1 MASVMNRREAVQT
14 IGFGGVALLAGL
26 RARPAAASGLT
37 LQEVKGSGKLR
48 IGVEAAYV
56 PFTFRKDGKIIG
68 YDIDLA
74 DVICEDL
81 GVKPEI
87 IDTAWTGVIPSLYA
101 KKFDMIMTS
110 LSYTAERM
118 QRVGYSIPYAE
129 ASQAMLIRA
138 SDAGTL
144 KSTDDLVGKVVA
156 TKLGTPSELIAKK
169 IEADLKARKGA
180 GFGEVKVFNDDPPR
194 YLSLAQG
201 KVDAVFNTLPT
212 LAIVMKDAAGKFAIV
227 RGIGADNWAGLAV
240 RKEDTELVD
249 FLNAEIRK
257 LKANEAIY
265 KLQEKWFGFR
275 MNLPDKLP
283 TF

>member
-1 MASVMNRREAVQT
+1 MNRRQALKTMGV
-14 IGFGGVALLAGL
+14 GGAALIVTAS
-26 RARPAAASGLT
+26 ARPARASGLT
-37 LQEVKGSGKLR
+37 LQELKASGKFR

-56 PFTFRKDGKIIG
+56 PFTFRRDGKIIG

-81 GVKPEI
+81 GVKAEI
-87 IDTAWTGVIPSLYA
+87 VDTAWTGVIPSLYA

-129 ASQAMLIRA
+129 ASMAMLIRA
-138 SDAGTL
+138 TDVGAI

-169 IEADLKARKGA
+169 IEADLKTRKGA
-180 GFGEVKVFNDDPPR
+180 AFGEVKVFNDDPPR

-201 KVDAVFNTLPT
+201 KVDVVFNTLPT
-212 LAIVMKDAAGKFAIV
+212 LAIVMKDAPGKFALV
-227 RGIGADNWAGLAV
+227 KGIGGDNWAGLAV
-240 RKEDTELVD
+240 RKEDTELVT
-249 FLNAEIRK
+249 FLDAEIRK
-257 LKANEAIY
+257 LKANETIY

>member
-14 IGFGGVALLAGL
+14 IGFGGAALLAGL

-37 LQEVKGSGKLR
+37 LQDIKGSGKLR

-138 SDAGTL
+138 GDVGTL

>member
-14 IGFGGVALLAGL
+14 IGFGGAALLVGL

-37 LQEVKGSGKLR
+37 LQDIKGSGKLR

>member
-1 MASVMNRREAVQT
+1 MMHRREVLT
-14 IGFGGVALLAGL
+14 TLGVGAAALLAGIPR
-26 RARPAAASGLT
+26 RAHASGLT
-37 LQEVKGSGKLR
+37 LQDIKGSGKLR
-48 IGVEAAYV
+48 IGVEASYV
-56 PFTFRKDGKIIG
+56 PFTFRKDGKIVG

-138 SDAGTL
+138 TDAGTI

-156 TKLGTPSELIAKK
+156 TKLGTPSELVAKK
-169 IEADLKARKGA
+169 IEADLTARKGKA
-180 GFGEVKVFNDDPPR
+180 FGEVKVFNDDPPR

-212 LAIVMKDAAGKFAIV
+212 LAIVMKDGGGKFAIV
-227 RGIGADNWAGLAV
+227 RGIGADNWAGLAT

-257 LKANEAIY
+257 LKANEVIY

-275 MNLPDKLP
+275 MTLTDKIPSLA
-283 TF
+283 

>member
-1 MASVMNRREAVQT
+1 MAFVMNRREAVQT
-14 IGFGGVALLAGL
+14 IGFGAAALLAGL
-26 RARPAAASGLT
+26 RAHPAAASGLT

-129 ASQAMLIRA
+129 ASMAMLIRA

-283 TF
+283 TL

>member
-1 MASVMNRREAVQT
+1 MAFVMNRREAVQT
-14 IGFGGVALLAGL
+14 IGFGGAALLVGL

-37 LQEVKGSGKLR
+37 LQDIKGSGKLR

>member
-1 MASVMNRREAVQT
+1 MVNRRQ
-14 IGFGGVALLAGL
+14 ALTTMGI
-26 RARPAAASGLT
+26 AAAALVAGVPRCARAGGLA
-37 LQEVKGSGKLR
+37 LQDIKGAGKLR
-48 IGVEAAYV
+48 IGVEASYV

-118 QRVGYSIPYAE
+118 QKVGYSIPYAE

-138 SDAGTL
+138 SDAGTI
-144 KSTDDLVGKVVA
+144 KSIDDLVGKVVA
-156 TKLGTPSELIAKK
+156 TKLGTPSELVAKK

-194 YLSLAQG
+194 YISLSQG

-212 LAIVMKDAAGKFAIV
+212 LAIVMKDSGGKFALV

-240 RKEDTELVD
+240 RKEDTDLVE

-257 LKANEAIY
+257 LKSNEVIY

-275 MNLPDKLP
+275 MNLPDTLPKL
-283 TF
+283 

>member
-1 MASVMNRREAVQT
+1 
-14 IGFGGVALLAGL
+14 
-26 RARPAAASGLT
+26 
-37 LQEVKGSGKLR
+37 
-48 IGVEAAYV
+48 V
-56 PFTFRKDGKIIG
+56 PFTFRKDGKIVG

-74 DVICEDL
+74 DVLCEDL

-118 QRVGYSIPYAE
+118 QKVGYSIPYAE

-138 SDAGTL
+138 TDVGTI

-156 TKLGTPSELIAKK
+156 TKLGTPSELVAKK

-180 GFGEVKVFNDDPPR
+180 GFAEIKVFNDDPPR
-194 YLSLAQG
+194 YLSLSQG

-212 LAIVMKDAAGKFAIV
+212 LAIVMKDAGGKFALV

-257 LKANEAIY
+257 LKANETIY

-275 MNLPDKLP
+275 MNLPDTLP

>member
-1 MASVMNRREAVQT
+1 MMNRREALKV
-14 IGFGGVALLAGL
+14 IGIGGTALLVGLPQRAVAG
-26 RARPAAASGLT
+26 GLT
-37 LQEVKGSGKLR
+37 LQDIKGSGRLR
-48 IGVEAAYV
+48 IGVEASYV
-56 PFTFRKDGKIIG
+56 PFTFRKDGKIVG

-74 DVICEDL
+74 EVICEDL

-118 QRVGYSIPYAE
+118 QKVGYSIPYAE

-138 SDAGTL
+138 TDVGTI

-156 TKLGTPSELIAKK
+156 TKLGTPSELVAKK
-169 IEADLKARKGA
+169 VDADLKARKGA

-194 YLSLAQG
+194 YLSLSQG

-212 LAIVMKDAAGKFAIV
+212 LAIVMKDAGGKFALV

-240 RKEDTELVD
+240 RKEDTELFD

-257 LKANEAIY
+257 FKATGIIY

-275 MNLPDKLP
+275 MNLPDTLP

>member
-1 MASVMNRREAVQT
+1 MMNRRDALT
-14 IGFGGVALLAGL
+14 LISIGSTALVVGLPRWAG
-26 RARPAAASGLT
+26 AGGLT
-37 LQEVKGSGKLR
+37 LQDIKGSGRLR
-48 IGVEAAYV
+48 IGVEASYV
-56 PFTFRKDGKIIG
+56 PFTFRKDGKIVG

-74 DVICEDL
+74 DVLCEDL

-118 QRVGYSIPYAE
+118 QKVGYSIPYAE

-138 SDAGTL
+138 TDVGTI

-156 TKLGTPSELIAKK
+156 TKLGTPSELVAKK

-180 GFGEVKVFNDDPPR
+180 GFAVIKVFNDDPPR
-194 YLSLAQG
+194 YLSLSQG

-212 LAIVMKDAAGKFAIV
+212 LAIVMKDAGGKFALV

-257 LKANEAIY
+257 LKANETIY

-275 MNLPDKLP
+275 MNLPDTLP

>member
-1 MASVMNRREAVQT
+1 MMNRRDALT
-14 IGFGGVALLAGL
+14 LIGIGSTALVVGLPRWAG
-26 RARPAAASGLT
+26 AGGLT
-37 LQEVKGSGKLR
+37 LQDIKGSGRLR
-48 IGVEAAYV
+48 IGVEASYV
-56 PFTFRKDGKIIG
+56 PFTFRKDGKIVG

-74 DVICEDL
+74 DVLCEDL

-118 QRVGYSIPYAE
+118 QKVGYSIPYAE

-138 SDAGTL
+138 TDAGTI

-156 TKLGTPSELIAKK
+156 TKLGTPSELVAKK

-180 GFGEVKVFNDDPPR
+180 GFAEIKVFNDDPPR
-194 YLSLAQG
+194 YLSLSQG

-212 LAIVMKDAAGKFAIV
+212 LAIVMKDASGKFALV

-257 LKANEAIY
+257 LKANETIY

-275 MNLPDKLP
+275 MNLPDTLP

>member
-1 MASVMNRREAVQT
+1 MMNRREALKM
-14 IGFGGVALLAGL
+14 IGIGGTALLTSLPRRAVAG
-26 RARPAAASGLT
+26 GLT
-37 LQEVKGSGKLR
+37 LQDIKGSGRLR
-48 IGVEAAYV
+48 IGVEASYV
-56 PFTFRKDGKIIG
+56 PFTFRKDGKIVG

-118 QRVGYSIPYAE
+118 QKVGYSIPYAE

-138 SDAGTL
+138 TDVGTI

-156 TKLGTPSELIAKK
+156 TKLGTPSELVAKK

-180 GFGEVKVFNDDPPR
+180 GFGEIKVFNDDPPR
-194 YLSLAQG
+194 YLSLSQG

-212 LAIVMKDAAGKFAIV
+212 LAIVMKDAGGKFALV

-257 LKANEAIY
+257 LKANETIY

-275 MNLPDKLP
+275 MNLPDTLP

>member
-14 IGFGGVALLAGL
+14 IGFGGAALLAGL

-37 LQEVKGSGKLR
+37 LQDIKGSGKLR

>member
-1 MASVMNRREAVQT
+1 MMNRREALKL
-14 IGFGGVALLAGL
+14 IGIGGTALLVGLPQRTVAG
-26 RARPAAASGLT
+26 GLT
-37 LQEVKGSGKLR
+37 LQDIRGSGHLR
-48 IGVEAAYV
+48 IGVEASYV
-56 PFTFRKDGKIIG
+56 PFTFRKDGKIVG

-118 QRVGYSIPYAE
+118 QKVGYSIPYAE

-138 SDAGTL
+138 TDVGTI

-156 TKLGTPSELIAKK
+156 TKLGTPSELVAKK
-169 IEADLKARKGA
+169 VEADLKARKGA

-194 YLSLAQG
+194 YLSLSQG

-212 LAIVMKDAAGKFAIV
+212 LAIVMKDAGGKFALV

-240 RKEDTELVD
+240 RKEDTELLD

-257 LKANEAIY
+257 LKANEIIY

-275 MNLPDKLP
+275 MNLPDTLP